1 MDNLLEFLTSKEIII
16 VYMISGLACLMCF
29 IIYLTEK
36 NSQRLRKKH
45 NTRELNKLVKKI
57 KEKMP
62 EEETKVV
69 YEKPVLQ
76 NVSIEENSNSVDE
89 LLEKTINLNNTIKD
103 EVSNSPV
110 IIDVEDNIESIEKE
124 ESISIKEEM
133 NDIENNIIEEQE
145 KNILLNN
152 YEEEQEKTAII
163 SLDEL
168 IKKGKELY
176 EANEL
181 SQYQDEG
188 DEPISIQDLEKRTEK
203 TISAVKEP
211 FVIENVVPEHELKVD
226 LEQAIKEQKE
236 ELIEKKFKSSPIISP
251 IYGIETINN
260 TNVNDLSLENTA
272 NYEKLDKDVFIL
284 MSIIKLNT
292 KSITT
297 YKVDY
302 KTSKEV
308 TTIENVSTED
318 AISYVDDFLD
328 EIEDLSEK
336 ENITKEEKKEIENK
350 LSKIKDF
357 ILKNGKINGKS
368 YNDLSEKD
376 KQKIMNYYLSID
388 EKLESKIPNY
398 KEKLKVYSKKEYN
411 KMKKKAKKE
420 INNYIETA
428 GEEKIK
434 EQKKKSN
441 RILNNIK
448 KKIKNWLNNKQ

>member
-1 MDNLLEFLTSKEIII
+1 
-16 VYMISGLACLMCF
+16 
-29 IIYLTEK
+29 
-36 NSQRLRKKH
+36 
-45 NTRELNKLVKKI
+45 
-57 KEKMP
+57 
-62 EEETKVV
+62 
-69 YEKPVLQ
+69 
-76 NVSIEENSNSVDE
+76 
-89 LLEKTINLNNTIKD
+89 
-103 EVSNSPV
+103 
-110 IIDVEDNIESIEKE
+110 
-124 ESISIKEEM
+124 M
-133 NDIENNIIEEQE
+133 N
-145 KNILLNN
+145 
-152 YEEEQEKTAII
+152 
-163 SLDEL
+163 
-168 IKKGKELY
+168 
-176 EANEL
+176 
-181 SQYQDEG
+181 
-188 DEPISIQDLEKRTEK
+188 
-203 TISAVKEP
+203 
-211 FVIENVVPEHELKVD
+211 
-226 LEQAIKEQKE
+226 
-236 ELIEKKFKSSPIISP
+236 
-251 IYGIETINN
+251 
-260 TNVNDLSLENTA
+260 
-272 NYEKLDKDVFIL
+272 VFIL

-328 EIEDLSEK
+328 EIE
-336 ENITKEEKKEIENK
+336 
-350 LSKIKDF
+350 
-357 ILKNGKINGKS
+357 
-368 YNDLSEKD
+368 DLSEKD

>member
-1 MDNLLEFLTSKEIII
+1 
-16 VYMISGLACLMCF
+16 MISGLACLMCF

-272 NYEKLDKDVFIL
+272 NYEKLDKEIQKSNEYL
-284 MSIIKLNT
+284 MTL
-292 KSITT
+292 
-297 YKVDY
+297 
-302 KTSKEV
+302 
-308 TTIENVSTED
+308 
-318 AISYVDDFLD
+318 
-328 EIEDLSEK
+328 
-336 ENITKEEKKEIENK
+336 
-350 LSKIKDF
+350 
-357 ILKNGKINGKS
+357 
-368 YNDLSEKD
+368 NDL
-376 KQKIMNYYLSID
+376 Q
-388 EKLESKIPNY
+388 EKLD
-398 KEKLKVYSKKEYN
+398 
-411 KMKKKAKKE
+411 
-420 INNYIETA
+420 
-428 GEEKIK
+428 
-434 EQKKKSN
+434 
-441 RILNNIK
+441 
-448 KKIKNWLNNKQ
+448 

>member
-124 ESISIKEEM
+124 EPISIKEEM

-272 NYEKLDKDVFIL
+272 NYEKLDKEIQKSNEYL
-284 MSIIKLNT
+284 MTL
-292 KSITT
+292 
-297 YKVDY
+297 
-302 KTSKEV
+302 
-308 TTIENVSTED
+308 
-318 AISYVDDFLD
+318 
-328 EIEDLSEK
+328 
-336 ENITKEEKKEIENK
+336 
-350 LSKIKDF
+350 
-357 ILKNGKINGKS
+357 
-368 YNDLSEKD
+368 NDL
-376 KQKIMNYYLSID
+376 Q
-388 EKLESKIPNY
+388 EKLD
-398 KEKLKVYSKKEYN
+398 
-411 KMKKKAKKE
+411 
-420 INNYIETA
+420 
-428 GEEKIK
+428 
-434 EQKKKSN
+434 
-441 RILNNIK
+441 
-448 KKIKNWLNNKQ
+448 

>member
-89 LLEKTINLNNTIKD
+89 LLEKTIKLNNTIKD

-272 NYEKLDKDVFIL
+272 NYEKLDKEIQKSNEYL
-284 MSIIKLNT
+284 MTL
-292 KSITT
+292 
-297 YKVDY
+297 
-302 KTSKEV
+302 
-308 TTIENVSTED
+308 
-318 AISYVDDFLD
+318 
-328 EIEDLSEK
+328 
-336 ENITKEEKKEIENK
+336 
-350 LSKIKDF
+350 
-357 ILKNGKINGKS
+357 
-368 YNDLSEKD
+368 NDL
-376 KQKIMNYYLSID
+376 Q
-388 EKLESKIPNY
+388 EKLD
-398 KEKLKVYSKKEYN
+398 
-411 KMKKKAKKE
+411 
-420 INNYIETA
+420 
-428 GEEKIK
+428 
-434 EQKKKSN
+434 
-441 RILNNIK
+441 
-448 KKIKNWLNNKQ
+448 

>member
-103 EVSNSPV
+103 EVSNSPI

-124 ESISIKEEM
+124 EPISIKEEM

-272 NYEKLDKDVFIL
+272 NYEKLDKEIQKSNEYL
-284 MSIIKLNT
+284 MTL
-292 KSITT
+292 
-297 YKVDY
+297 
-302 KTSKEV
+302 
-308 TTIENVSTED
+308 
-318 AISYVDDFLD
+318 
-328 EIEDLSEK
+328 
-336 ENITKEEKKEIENK
+336 
-350 LSKIKDF
+350 
-357 ILKNGKINGKS
+357 
-368 YNDLSEKD
+368 NDL
-376 KQKIMNYYLSID
+376 Q
-388 EKLESKIPNY
+388 EKLD
-398 KEKLKVYSKKEYN
+398 
-411 KMKKKAKKE
+411 
-420 INNYIETA
+420 
-428 GEEKIK
+428 
-434 EQKKKSN
+434 
-441 RILNNIK
+441 
-448 KKIKNWLNNKQ
+448 

>member
-1 MDNLLEFLTSKEIII
+1 
-16 VYMISGLACLMCF
+16 MISGLACLMCF

-236 ELIEKKFKSSPIISP
+236 ELIEKKFKSSPIIFP

-272 NYEKLDKDVFIL
+272 NYEKLDKEIQKSNEYL
-284 MSIIKLNT
+284 MTL
-292 KSITT
+292 
-297 YKVDY
+297 
-302 KTSKEV
+302 
-308 TTIENVSTED
+308 
-318 AISYVDDFLD
+318 
-328 EIEDLSEK
+328 
-336 ENITKEEKKEIENK
+336 
-350 LSKIKDF
+350 
-357 ILKNGKINGKS
+357 
-368 YNDLSEKD
+368 NDL
-376 KQKIMNYYLSID
+376 Q
-388 EKLESKIPNY
+388 EKLD
-398 KEKLKVYSKKEYN
+398 
-411 KMKKKAKKE
+411 
-420 INNYIETA
+420 
-428 GEEKIK
+428 
-434 EQKKKSN
+434 
-441 RILNNIK
+441 
-448 KKIKNWLNNKQ
+448 

>member
-272 NYEKLDKDVFIL
+272 NYEKLDKEIQKSNEYL
-284 MSIIKLNT
+284 MTL
-292 KSITT
+292 
-297 YKVDY
+297 
-302 KTSKEV
+302 
-308 TTIENVSTED
+308 
-318 AISYVDDFLD
+318 
-328 EIEDLSEK
+328 
-336 ENITKEEKKEIENK
+336 
-350 LSKIKDF
+350 
-357 ILKNGKINGKS
+357 
-368 YNDLSEKD
+368 NDL
-376 KQKIMNYYLSID
+376 Q
-388 EKLESKIPNY
+388 EKLD
-398 KEKLKVYSKKEYN
+398 
-411 KMKKKAKKE
+411 
-420 INNYIETA
+420 
-428 GEEKIK
+428 
-434 EQKKKSN
+434 
-441 RILNNIK
+441 
-448 KKIKNWLNNKQ
+448 

>member
-1 MDNLLEFLTSKEIII
+1 
-16 VYMISGLACLMCF
+16 
-29 IIYLTEK
+29 
-36 NSQRLRKKH
+36 
-45 NTRELNKLVKKI
+45 
-57 KEKMP
+57 
-62 EEETKVV
+62 
-69 YEKPVLQ
+69 
-76 NVSIEENSNSVDE
+76 
-89 LLEKTINLNNTIKD
+89 
-103 EVSNSPV
+103 
-110 IIDVEDNIESIEKE
+110 
-124 ESISIKEEM
+124 M
-133 NDIENNIIEEQE
+133 N
-145 KNILLNN
+145 
-152 YEEEQEKTAII
+152 
-163 SLDEL
+163 
-168 IKKGKELY
+168 
-176 EANEL
+176 
-181 SQYQDEG
+181 
-188 DEPISIQDLEKRTEK
+188 
-203 TISAVKEP
+203 
-211 FVIENVVPEHELKVD
+211 
-226 LEQAIKEQKE
+226 
-236 ELIEKKFKSSPIISP
+236 
-251 IYGIETINN
+251 
-260 TNVNDLSLENTA
+260 
-272 NYEKLDKDVFIL
+272 VFIL

-292 KSITT
+292 KNITT

-302 KTSKEV
+302 KTSKEAA
-308 TTIENVSTED
+308 TIENISTED

-336 ENITKEEKKEIENK
+336 ENITKEDKKEIENK